1 MYGDFEL
8 SMLVIGDP
16 SEEGLCNNNKI
27 INAIMEHK
35 RVIRGQDL
43 NICFSYCKLRVRTVK
58 ECVCDCLC
66 DCLCD

>member
-27 INAIMEHK
+27 INVITGHK
-35 RVIRGQDL
+35 IGIFVLVIA
-43 NICFSYCKLRVRTVK
+43 N
-58 ECVCDCLC
+58 
-66 DCLCD
+66 